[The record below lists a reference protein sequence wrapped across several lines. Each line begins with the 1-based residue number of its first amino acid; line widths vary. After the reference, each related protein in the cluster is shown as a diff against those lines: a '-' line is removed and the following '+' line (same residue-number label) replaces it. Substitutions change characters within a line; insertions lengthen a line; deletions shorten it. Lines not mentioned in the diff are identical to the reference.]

1 MLNDHNP
8 LWVHAHHV
16 TAHQLTQH
24 LKTNGITDT
33 HYNSHADP
41 ADHHEKKEEPELVDN
56 CDVSVV
62 RSRVPEHL
70 QSSEKPDQNYN
81 K

>member
-1 MLNDHNP
+1 MLNDHHP
-8 LWVHAHHV
+8 LWVHAHHFI
-16 TAHQLTQH
+16 ARQLTQH
-24 LKTNGITDT
+24 LKTNGITNT

-41 ADHHEKKEEPELVDN
+41 ADHHEKKEQPELVGY
-56 CDVSVV
+56 CDVSIIC
-62 RSRVPEHL
+62 SRVPEHL